1 MKALPRLIYRVRRLW
16 WRIARPITVGVRVL
30 LVRDGGVLLVKHTYQ
45 DSWYMPG
52 GGVKRGETLEQAIR
66 REAAEEVGARL
77 DGLQLL
83 GAYSSSCEGKSDH
96 VVVFSCTSF
105 SLGGETDAEIERFR
119 FFALDGLPAET
130 SRGTRLRIGEYL
142 RGDVPCFGLWRGQDR

>member
-1 MKALPRLIYRVRRLW
+1 MKALPGLIYRVRRLW

-30 LVRDGGVLLVKHTYQ
+30 LVKDGTILLVKHTYQ
-45 DSWYMPG
+45 HSWYMPG
-52 GGVKRGETLEQAIR
+52 GGVRRGETLEQAIR

-77 DGLQLL
+77 DALQLL
-83 GAYSSSCEGKSDH
+83 GAYSSFYEGKSDH

-105 SLGGETDAEIERFR
+105 ALTGETDAEIERFR
-119 FFALDGLPAET
+119 FLALDDLPAGT

-142 RGDVPCFGLWRGQDR
+142 RGDVPSFGLWRGQDR